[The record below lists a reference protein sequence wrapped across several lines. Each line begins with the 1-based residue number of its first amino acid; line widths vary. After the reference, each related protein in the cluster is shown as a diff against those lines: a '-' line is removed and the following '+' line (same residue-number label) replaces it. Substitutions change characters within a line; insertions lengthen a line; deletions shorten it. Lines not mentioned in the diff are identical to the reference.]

1 MSTPSNPQQE
11 PSMEEILASIR
22 KIISEDKPESGA
34 IEVEDGAAVEAQE
47 SSEPEVLELTQEAE
61 GESAP
66 SGEAESE
73 HETAPQF
80 DSDNEQ
86 RNAGLREE
94 GEPAMGDDDLI
105 SDSTRH
111 AVEQALGSIE
121 SVPERAPPAS
131 THGNIE
137 AIFARAVQD
146 AFEPTLN
153 DWVDGH
159 AGEIVEHLKPLIREW
174 MDDHLPPLIETAVQR
189 EISRAVKAR
198 KR

>member
-1 MSTPSNPQQE
+1 MGTPSNPQQE

-22 KIISEDKPESGA
+22 KIISEDQPESGA
-34 IEVEDGAAVEAQE
+34 NEVEEGAVVEAQE
-47 SSEPEVLELTQEAE
+47 SSEPEVLELTQKAE

-66 SGEAESE
+66 SGEKESE
-73 HETAPQF
+73 HETVPQF
-80 DSDNEQ
+80 DADSEQ
-86 RNAGLREE
+86 REAGLREE
-94 GEPAMGDDDLI
+94 GQPAIEDDDLI

-111 AVEQALGSIE
+111 AVDQALREIE
-121 SVPERAPPAS
+121 SVPERAPPVP

-137 AIFARAVQD
+137 EIFARAVQNALD
-146 AFEPTLN
+146 PTLN

-159 AGEIVEHLKPLIREW
+159 ADEIMERLKPLIREW
-174 MDDHLPPLIETAVQR
+174 MDDNLPPLIETAVQR